1 MYTWTETLL
10 RVDLTSG
17 EVTKESIS
25 RDILV
30 NYIGGEGLGARLL
43 YDEVPPGTDPFS
55 PEMAFIV
62 AAGPLSGTLAPGSG
76 RLEIVS
82 KSPITGIFG
91 DSNAGDDFAPEL
103 HWAGYIAIL
112 IRGRAEHPVYLWID
126 DDDVQ
131 IKDGRHLWGCPHA
144 EAIDIVKGELGD
156 SEVRTIAVGPAAE
169 KGVLVTAVYSGYS
182 SAAGWPGVGSV
193 MASKNL
199 KLVAVRGT
207 RGVQISDPVGFEQ
220 ACREA
225 TDKMTS
231 GTIYKQWAR
240 EGALGVA
247 NVMYGQIGAL
257 PVRNFQDSYVPL
269 EDLHKVDYQGFAEHK
284 VKDLACFG
292 CPLHCKHFAHVKS
305 GPYAGV
311 KMKGVEYWASN
322 LFGPNIG
329 CFDAAFYIKCVE
341 ECDRYGM
348 DIGNVGML
356 LSLAA
361 ELYQRGIITQEDT
374 GGLDLTWGNQT
385 ENLEMIRRIGE
396 REGLGDLLALGVDSA
411 AKAIGKNAA
420 RYTVTY
426 KGLSG
431 CLEYRFYVGSALA
444 HMTSTRGGDMLKGNP
459 NAEQAEGMLPK
470 LAERVAR
477 EYFDIPNLHPE
488 ATEGKDKVVIYME
501 NLESMVDS
509 IPGCLFNS
517 VWGLGLRSGLNQH
530 DYAKMLSTATGVE
543 FDGDR
548 VLGTGERVYRL
559 EMAYNAR
566 EGLRRKDFKMPERFL
581 KDPIASGPLQGK
593 VADGEALDRLLDSYF
608 VRRGFDPGT
617 ALPTL
622 EGLEEVGLGDVS
634 RDLKERGLLA
644 LDTASS

>member
-10 RVDLTSG
+10 RVDLTAG

-231 GTIYKQWAR
+231 GTIKR
-240 EGALGVA
+240 
-247 NVMYGQIGAL
+247 
-257 PVRNFQDSYVPL
+257 
-269 EDLHKVDYQGFAEHK
+269 
-284 VKDLACFG
+284 
-292 CPLHCKHFAHVKS
+292 
-305 GPYAGV
+305 
-311 KMKGVEYWASN
+311 
-322 LFGPNIG
+322 
-329 CFDAAFYIKCVE
+329 
-341 ECDRYGM
+341 
-348 DIGNVGML
+348 
-356 LSLAA
+356 LS
-361 ELYQRGIITQEDT
+361 R
-374 GGLDLTWGNQT
+374 
-385 ENLEMIRRIGE
+385 
-396 REGLGDLLALGVDSA
+396 V
-411 AKAIGKNAA
+411 
-420 RYTVTY
+420 
-426 KGLSG
+426 
-431 CLEYRFYVGSALA
+431 CVGSALESTTGA
-444 HMTSTRGGDMLKGNP
+444 RTSRAPILPSSVRTPTARPPSTRIF
-459 NAEQAEGMLPK
+459 E
-470 LAERVAR
+470 
-477 EYFDIPNLHPE
+477 IPVRRQIVPP
-488 ATEGKDKVVIYME
+488 A
-501 NLESMVDS
+501 
-509 IPGCLFNS
+509 
-517 VWGLGLRSGLNQH
+517 
-530 DYAKMLSTATGVE
+530 ASTASASLSE
-543 FDGDR
+543 
-548 VLGTGERVYRL
+548 
-559 EMAYNAR
+559 
-566 EGLRRKDFKMPERFL
+566 
-581 KDPIASGPLQGK
+581 IACPPP
-593 VADGEALDRLLDSYF
+593 
-608 VRRGFDPGT
+608 RG
-617 ALPTL
+617 
-622 EGLEEVGLGDVS
+622 
-634 RDLKERGLLA
+634 
-644 LDTASS
+644 